1 MIISPCS
8 LRAPHSAL
16 ILFFN
21 ATDCLENALARPSL
35 SALEKEGAAR
45 RFMFAADAGWKA
57 LKYFLEAAGSAP
69 VPPTPP
75 AVLSAAWRLHI
86 IFDGHLWMD
95 MLSRRSELVRDNTPE
110 TIGRVIEETRR
121 RFMPEILRLRVW
133 FQSHSPDALRAAPPS
148 QPVAKK
154 RTRPLDGGGALCD
167 LPSTE

>member
-1 MIISPCS
+1 
-8 LRAPHSAL
+8 
-16 ILFFN
+16 
-21 ATDCLENALARPSL
+21 
-35 SALEKEGAAR
+35 
-45 RFMFAADAGWKA
+45 MFAADAGWKA

-110 TIGRVIEETRR
+110 TIERVIEETRR

-133 FQSHSPDALRAAPPS
+133 FQSHSPDALRSRAPIS
-148 QPVAKK
+148 AGCKK
-154 RTRPLDGGGALCD
+154 KNET
-167 LPSTE
+167 S